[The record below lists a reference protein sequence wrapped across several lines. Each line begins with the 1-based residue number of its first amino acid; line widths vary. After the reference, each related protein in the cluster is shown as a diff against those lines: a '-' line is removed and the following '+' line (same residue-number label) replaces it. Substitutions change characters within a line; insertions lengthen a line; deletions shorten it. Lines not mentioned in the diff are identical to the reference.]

1 MPARVQA
8 RDAEIMRRELN
19 CNMVRCAHY
28 PQAEAF
34 YDACDEL
41 GLLAWEEAPGWGYL
55 GDDAWKAL
63 AYRDIGEMIARDR
76 NHPSIIIW
84 GAPIPRPFSRGS
96 DGARAGARHRRL
108 RRPVLRAA
116 RLDRIRLPVRQRQP
130 VPGREVHRRGR

>member
-1 MPARVQA
+1 VQA

-28 PQAEAF
+28 PQAEGF

-41 GLLAWEEAPGWGYL
+41 GLLAWGEAPGWGYL
-55 GDDAWKAL
+55 GDEAWKAL

-84 GAPIPRPFSRGS
+84 GAPIPRPFSRGRRRRTGGCTTS
-96 DGARAGARHRRL
+96 PPPTTGTAGCSPGPDSTTRPAAATSTGA
-108 RRPVLRAA
+108 
-116 RLDRIRLPVRQRQP
+116 
-130 VPGREVHRRGR
+130 